1 MLPSLPLQDALA
13 VTCAILV
20 YVLWRLYK
28 RWSFVYRSPLRN
40 LPGPPSPSWLYGNM
54 KEVFTTDGHAVPDK
68 WFAQYGRTYVDHGF
82 GMTPQL
88 WTLDL
93 RAIHHILTHSMDY
106 GVPEDNVKTVG
117 ELLGKGMVAAGS
129 CLYGISYRVMVG
141 EQHRQQRRIMNPA
154 FGPGQIRDL
163 TPVFL
168 QKAQELSRVWSRA
181 VQNGPARLDVSGDFS
196 KMTLDIIGL
205 AGFGYDFQALND
217 GGKPNEFSVAFKE
230 FSSNVARIPRHMR
243 YLWPFLKPF
252 PIESIRRVQR
262 VAATIRRISA
272 QLLQERKAA
281 ILREKEAEHPDG
293 VQSTD
298 LQGRD
303 LLTLLIK
310 ANMAKDVPE
319 NQRLSDEDVVGQ
331 VPTFLMAGH
340 ETTSIA
346 LSWALFALSK
356 NPSIQHKLREEL
368 LAVPTDTP
376 SMEELSALPYLD
388 MVVRETLRLHAPV
401 AMRMREAK
409 RDDVIPVSEPFTDR
423 YGRVQNEI
431 RIAKGNLVML
441 PILALHRSK
450 EIWGDDA
457 LEFRPERWEQ
467 PPEVSADIPGIWG
480 HLLSFLGGPRACIGY
495 RFSLTETKAALFT
508 LLRAFEFELA
518 VPPEHVMTRTAPLQ
532 RPFLRGE
539 ERPQLPLI
547 VKPYR
552 AL

>member
-1 MLPSLPLQDALA
+1 MSRPLREMSTSLSLPFQDALA
-13 VTCAILV
+13 VVSTILV
-20 YVLWRLYK
+20 YALWRLYK

-117 ELLGKGMVAAGS
+117 ELLGKGLLLVH
-129 CLYGISYRVMVG
+129 G

-168 QKAQELSRVWSRA
+168 QKANELGCVWSRA
-181 VQNGPARLDVSGDFS
+181 VENGPARLDVSGDFS

-205 AGFGYDFQALND
+205 AGFGYDFQALNAE
-217 GGKPNEFSVAFKE
+217 GKSNEFNVAFKE

-243 YLWPFLKPF
+243 YLWPYLKPF

-281 ILREKEAEHPDG
+281 ILREKEVKHTDG

-298 LQGRD
+298 LHGRD

-356 NPSIQHKLREEL
+356 NPTVQRKLREEL
-368 LAVPTDTP
+368 LAVPSNTP
-376 SMEELSALPYLD
+376 TMEELSALPYLD

-423 YGRVQNEI
+423 HGKVQNEI

-450 EIWGDDA
+450 EIWGEDA
-457 LEFRPERWEQ
+457 LEFKPERWEQ
-467 PPEVSADIPGIWG
+467 PPGVSADIPGIWG

-518 VPPEHVMTRTAPLQ
+518 VPPEQITTRTAPLQ

-547 VKPYR
+547 VKAYKG
-552 AL
+552 L